1 MAVSSRQVVCG
12 ERLPLLCIR
21 PTRDL
26 TRTMTAADRS
36 ANPFRT
42 LARHRNFRLF
52 WFGQTISLVGTWMQQ
67 VATGWLALELTN
79 SAYMV
84 GLVAAA
90 GMIPILLLALPAG
103 VLADRSD
110 KLRVVRIAQTLMLLQ
125 ASALWGF
132 TWSGRITIHWLLALV
147 LFGGLLSSVEIPA
160 RQSLIIDLVVKD

>member
-1 MAVSSRQVVCG
+1 MGTAV
-12 ERLPLLCIR
+12 
-21 PTRDL
+21 
-26 TRTMTAADRS
+26 RS

-79 SAYMV
+79 SAFMV

-90 GMIPILLLALPAG
+90 GTLPILLFSLPSG

-110 KLRVVRIAQTLMLLQ
+110 KLRVVRIAQTLML
-125 ASALWGF
+125 
-132 TWSGRITIHWLLALV
+132 
-147 LFGGLLSSVEIPA
+147 VEA
-160 RQSLIIDLVVKD
+160 QVRRQNAAHVRFVID